1 MVSAT
6 HVPVG
11 EDQSQHLETTRLLA
25 RQFNKSYPS
34 KPHTFNIPETMISTS
49 LPPSSSAL
57 VCLLWSLVPVAN
69 ADVHI
74 GAYPRIA
81 SLTNPL
87 KKMSKSSLDKSSK
100 ILLTTPP
107 ATIRTIISRALT
119 DSLPGVYSSPDRP
132 GVTNLL
138 NILAAFEGRTT
149 QELESEVREWNMRR
163 FKERVAQSVVDGL
176 KDIQR
181 RYEEVRGDR
190 GWLERVRREGNERAR
205 EVASQRISQIKRIV
219 GLL

>member
-1 MVSAT
+1 M
-6 HVPVG
+6 
-11 EDQSQHLETTRLLA
+11 L
-25 RQFNKSYPS
+25 
-34 KPHTFNIPETMISTS
+34 
-49 LPPSSSAL
+49 
-57 VCLLWSLVPVAN
+57 
-69 ADVHI
+69 I

-107 ATIRTIISRALT
+107 TTIRTIISRALT

-149 QELESEVREWNMRR
+149 QDLESEVREWNMRR

-181 RYEEVRGDR
+181 RYEEVSGDR
-190 GWLERVRREGNERAR
+190 GWLERVRTEGNERAR

>member
-1 MVSAT
+1 VRAASAT
-6 HVPVG
+6 
-11 EDQSQHLETTRLLA
+11 
-25 RQFNKSYPS
+25 
-34 KPHTFNIPETMISTS
+34 
-49 LPPSSSAL
+49 
-57 VCLLWSLVPVAN
+57 
-69 ADVHI
+69 ADI

-107 ATIRTIISRALT
+107 ATIRTTISRALT

-181 RYEEVRGDR
+181 RYEEVSGDR
-190 GWLERVRREGNERAR
+190 GWFERVRREGNERAR